1 MRLKISSLTVCILV
15 LAYVVAAQECPKITF
30 NRALWHPEQNLI
42 SASLMKPFH
51 PWQNVNAKWLL
62 FDSTGDVPVPL
73 EPTNSQN
80 YGDPDRPTAPP
91 PDPSSS
97 VVVRPRQPLLINHS
111 YYLRGQNVTPVDC
124 NQPQAEI
131 PFTSVVTQRA
141 KIPPFATSPSTS
153 RDDSDFYIAP
163 TIDGST
169 GTAASYTID
178 AKVQFRKGFVA
189 PTPGFRSPGLS
200 VIPGVDVKV
209 SSNPKLDG
217 NSVTFQVP
225 LEVLTLIPGDSTG
238 IRRLIPAIIS
248 RPGFISEADK
258 KWHDIN
264 AVFGD
269 SEYFI
274 LHGFGSDTFRVVTE
288 PSIGFETGSNL
299 KAQQAGTYPDPILRG
314 NFGMRAVLTVFQP
327 SIAKP
332 IFSIESNYIR
342 RLLLNP
348 EPVFKQDTKGNLVFS
363 SVGTNPRDHV
373 DVKLTYNI
381 TQYVGAS
388 ISYEYGQLPPVF
400 TKVNNKYTFGIT
412 FKGQLQYKPAN
423 TTK

>member
-1 MRLKISSLTVCILV
+1 MRLRILSITVCILV
-15 LAYVVAAQECPKITF
+15 LAQVVVAQQCPKISF
-30 NRALWHPEQNLI
+30 NRAVWHPEQNLI
-42 SASLMKPFH
+42 SASLMKPIH
-51 PWQNVNAKWLL
+51 PSQNGNAKWLL

-73 EPTNSQN
+73 QPTNIQN
-80 YGDPDRPTAPP
+80 YGDPDRPTEPP

-97 VVVRPRQPLLINHS
+97 VFVRPQQPLLINHT
-111 YYLRGQNVTPVDC
+111 YYLRGQNVIPVDC

-131 PFTSVVTQRA
+131 PFTSVMTQRA
-141 KIPPFATSPSTS
+141 KIPSFATSPSTS
-153 RDDSDFYIAP
+153 RDDSDFYLAP
-163 TIDGST
+163 TIDGAT
-169 GTAASYTID
+169 GTKASYTLD

-189 PTPGFRSPGLS
+189 PAPGFRSPGLS
-200 VIPGVDVKV
+200 FTPGIDLKI
-209 SSNPKLDG
+209 SSNPKEDG
-217 NSVTFQVP
+217 NSVTFQLP
-225 LEVLTLIPGDSTG
+225 LEVLTLIPGDSSG

-264 AVFGD
+264 ALFGD
-269 SEYFI
+269 SEYI
-274 LHGFGSDTFRVVTE
+274 VLHGFGNDTASVVTE
-288 PSIGFETGSNL
+288 PMIGFEAGSNL
-299 KAQQAGTYPDPILRG
+299 KAQQAGTYPNAILRG
-314 NFGMRAVLTVFQP
+314 NFGMRAVLTVFKP

-348 EPVFKQDTKGNLVFS
+348 EPVFKQDTKGNLILS

-381 TQYVGAS
+381 TQLVGVS
-388 ISYEYGQLPPVF
+388 VGYEYGELPPVF
-400 TKVNNKYTFGIT
+400 TKVDNKYTFGIT

-423 TTK
+423 STK